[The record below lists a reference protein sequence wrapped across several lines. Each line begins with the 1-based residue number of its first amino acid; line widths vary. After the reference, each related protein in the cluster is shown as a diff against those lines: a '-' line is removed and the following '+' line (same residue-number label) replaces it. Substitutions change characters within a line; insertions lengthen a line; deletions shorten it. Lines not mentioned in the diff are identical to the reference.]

1 MNRRDVLAG
10 GLAALSAAMPAS
22 RSFAYPDRAV
32 RLVVPFSP
40 GGATD
45 VVGRL
50 WAEKMK
56 PFLGTVVTENRG
68 GGGGVTG
75 ATEVAR
81 AQPDGHTFLFGNTST
96 QVLIPAIMHNPPY
109 DPLKDFVGIYILC
122 NAPTSIVVHE
132 SVPARNLQELIAY
145 ARANPGKLSY
155 GSAGAGT
162 LTNLAGEL
170 FKQLIGAPDIVHI
183 PYKGSAPGVADL
195 ASGHIPMM
203 TPNVG
208 GPLIDFHRAGK
219 VHILAVN
226 AATRIKAAPD
236 IPTAI
241 EAGLP
246 GMIAGNLNGLFAPAG
261 VAKPIVDRI
270 AEATR
275 KIMANADVQSILVAS
290 GFEPILDS
298 GPDATGQFISEEL
311 CALDADHEGDRFQNG
326 VKGNHGPRSPDP
338 RARPSRVCGYDRK
351 IPRRPARKAD
361 QHLSHAA
368 QRAPARRELVQP
380 LQYGAMEDDACRA
393 AARDRDHPHGPS
405 RQLAI
410 CIAPARAVAGA
421 RRRAFT
427 RGVRCARGLA
437 RLQALQR
444 ERARRTCLCRCHDP
458 RDCSGGCRLRR
469 GQTSF
474 QR

>member
-1 MNRRDVLAG
+1 MNRRDVLMTGVVSLTATA
-10 GLAALSAAMPAS
+10 LAPRMALG
-22 RSFAYPDRAV
+22 YPDRTI

-56 PFLGTVVTENRG
+56 PLLGTVVTENRG

-75 ATEVAR
+75 TAEVAR

-96 QVLIPAIMHNPPY
+96 QVLIPAIMPNPPY
-109 DPLKDFVGIYILC
+109 DPLKDFVGIYIVC

-132 SVPARNLQELIAY
+132 SVPARNLKELIAY
-145 ARANPGKLSY
+145 AKANPGKLSY

-208 GPLIDFHRAGK
+208 GPLLEFHRTGR
-219 VHILAVN
+219 VRILSVN
-226 AATRIKAAPD
+226 ATERIKAAPD
-236 IPTAI
+236 IPTAL

-261 VAKPIVDRI
+261 VPRAIVDRI
-270 AEATR
+270 ADATR
-275 KIMANADVQSILVAS
+275 TIMGDSEFQRILISS
-290 GFEPILDS
+290 GFEPVLDS
-298 GPDATGQFISEEL
+298 GPEATRAFVTAEMARWIPIMKATGF
-311 CALDADHEGDRFQNG
+311 
-326 VKGNHGPRSPDP
+326 K
-338 RARPSRVCGYDRK
+338 
-351 IPRRPARKAD
+351 
-361 QHLSHAA
+361 
-368 QRAPARRELVQP
+368 
-380 LQYGAMEDDACRA
+380 ME
-393 AARDRDHPHGPS
+393 
-405 RQLAI
+405 
-410 CIAPARAVAGA
+410 
-421 RRRAFT
+421 
-427 RGVRCARGLA
+427 
-437 RLQALQR
+437 
-444 ERARRTCLCRCHDP
+444 
-458 RDCSGGCRLRR
+458 
-469 GQTSF
+469 
-474 QR
+474 

>member
-1 MNRRDVLAG
+1 MNRRNLLSSAAAS
-10 GLAALSAAMPAS
+10 LAATALAPLTA
-22 RSFAYPDRAV
+22 RSYPDRPIK
-32 RLVVPFSP
+32 LVVPFSP

-45 VVGRL
+45 VAGRL
-50 WAEKMK
+50 WAQMMK
-56 PFLGTVVTENRG
+56 LVLGTVVTENRG
-68 GGGGVTG
+68 GGGGVIG

-96 QVLIPAIMHNPPY
+96 QVLIPAIMPHPPY

-122 NAPTSIVVHE
+122 NSPTSIVVHE
-132 SVPARNLQELIAY
+132 SVPVRTLQELIAY
-145 ARANPGKLSY
+145 AKANPGKLSY

-219 VHILAVN
+219 VRILAIN

-275 KIMANADVQSILVAS
+275 EVMADADVQRILVAS

-298 GPDATGQFISEEL
+298 GPDATRQFISEEL
-311 CALDADHEGDRFQNG
+311 
-326 VKGNHGPRSPDP
+326 
-338 RARPSRVCGYDRK
+338 ARWTP
-351 IPRRPARKAD
+351 IMKAT
-361 QHLSHAA
+361 
-368 QRAPARRELVQP
+368 
-380 LQYGAMEDDACRA
+380 GFKME
-393 AARDRDHPHGPS
+393 
-405 RQLAI
+405 
-410 CIAPARAVAGA
+410 
-421 RRRAFT
+421 
-427 RGVRCARGLA
+427 
-437 RLQALQR
+437 
-444 ERARRTCLCRCHDP
+444 
-458 RDCSGGCRLRR
+458 
-469 GQTSF
+469 
-474 QR
+474 

>member
-1 MNRRDVLAG
+1 MNRRDVLAA
-10 GLAALSAAMPAS
+10 GLASLPTAMLTHTAL
-22 RSFAYPDRAV
+22 AYPERTI

-56 PFLGTVVTENRG
+56 PLLGTVVTENRG

-75 ATEVAR
+75 AAEVAR

-96 QVLIPAIMHNPPY
+96 QVLIPAIMSNPPY

-122 NAPTSIVVHE
+122 NAPTSIVIHE

-208 GPLIDFHRAGK
+208 GPLLEFHRAGR
-219 VHILAVN
+219 VRILAVN
-226 AATRIKAAPD
+226 AAKRIQAAPD
-236 IPTAI
+236 IPTAL
-241 EAGLP
+241 EAGLA

-261 VAKPIVDRI
+261 IPKPIVNRI
-270 AEATR
+270 ADATR
-275 KIMANADVQSILVAS
+275 KVMADADVQRILVTS
-290 GFEPILDS
+290 GFEPITDS
-298 GPDATGQFISEEL
+298 SPDATRQFVSEETV
-311 CALDADHEGDRFQNG
+311 RW
-326 VKGNHGPRSPDP
+326 VP
-338 RARPSRVCGYDRK
+338 
-351 IPRRPARKAD
+351 IMKA
-361 QHLSHAA
+361 ANFK
-368 QRAPARRELVQP
+368 
-380 LQYGAMEDDACRA
+380 ME
-393 AARDRDHPHGPS
+393 
-405 RQLAI
+405 
-410 CIAPARAVAGA
+410 
-421 RRRAFT
+421 
-427 RGVRCARGLA
+427 
-437 RLQALQR
+437 
-444 ERARRTCLCRCHDP
+444 
-458 RDCSGGCRLRR
+458 
-469 GQTSF
+469 
-474 QR
+474 

>member
-1 MNRRDVLAG
+1 MNRRDVLAAG
-10 GLAALSAAMPAS
+10 VASLSAALLAPPSA
-22 RSFAYPDRAV
+22 RAYPDRAI

-56 PFLGTVVTENRG
+56 PVLGTVVTENRG

-75 ATEVAR
+75 AAEVAR

-96 QVLIPAIMHNPPY
+96 QVLIPAIMSHPPY
-109 DPLKDFVGIYILC
+109 DPLRDFVGIYILC

-132 SVPARNLQELIAY
+132 SVPARTLAELIAY
-145 ARANPGKLSY
+145 AKANPGKLSY

-219 VHILAVN
+219 VRILAVN
-226 AATRIKAAPD
+226 STTRIKAAPD

-261 VAKPIVDRI
+261 ISQAVVDQI

-275 KIMANADVQSILVAS
+275 KSMTDADLQRVLIAS

-298 GPDATGQFISEEL
+298 GPDATRQFISDEL
-311 CALDADHEGDRFQNG
+311 KRWT
-326 VKGNHGPRSPDP
+326 P
-338 RARPSRVCGYDRK
+338 
-351 IPRRPARKAD
+351 IMKAT
-361 QHLSHAA
+361 
-368 QRAPARRELVQP
+368 
-380 LQYGAMEDDACRA
+380 GFKME
-393 AARDRDHPHGPS
+393 
-405 RQLAI
+405 
-410 CIAPARAVAGA
+410 
-421 RRRAFT
+421 
-427 RGVRCARGLA
+427 
-437 RLQALQR
+437 
-444 ERARRTCLCRCHDP
+444 
-458 RDCSGGCRLRR
+458 
-469 GQTSF
+469 
-474 QR
+474 

>member
-1 MNRRDVLAG
+1 MNRREL
-10 GLAALSAAMPAS
+10 LAAGVASVSAVLLAPPTA
-22 RSFAYPDRAV
+22 RGYPDRAV
-32 RLVVPFSP
+32 KLVVPFSP

-50 WAEKMK
+50 WAQMMK
-56 PFLGTVVTENRG
+56 PVLGTVVTENRG

-75 ATEVAR
+75 AAEVAR
-81 AQPDGHTFLFGNTST
+81 AQADGHTFLFGNTST
-96 QVLIPAIMHNPPY
+96 QVLIPAIMSNPPY

-132 SVPARNLQELIAY
+132 SVPARSLQELIAY
-145 ARANPGKLSY
+145 AKANPGKLSY

-208 GPLIDFHRAGK
+208 GPLLDFHRAGK
-219 VHILAVN
+219 VRILSIN
-226 AATRIKAAPD
+226 ATTRIKAAPD

-261 VAKPIVDRI
+261 VPKAIVDQI

-275 KIMANADVQSILVAS
+275 RIMGDAEFQRILVTS

-298 GPDATGQFISEEL
+298 GPDATRQFIAAEL
-311 CALDADHEGDRFQNG
+311 TRWT
-326 VKGNHGPRSPDP
+326 P
-338 RARPSRVCGYDRK
+338 
-351 IPRRPARKAD
+351 IMKAT
-361 QHLSHAA
+361 
-368 QRAPARRELVQP
+368 
-380 LQYGAMEDDACRA
+380 GFKME
-393 AARDRDHPHGPS
+393 
-405 RQLAI
+405 
-410 CIAPARAVAGA
+410 
-421 RRRAFT
+421 
-427 RGVRCARGLA
+427 
-437 RLQALQR
+437 
-444 ERARRTCLCRCHDP
+444 
-458 RDCSGGCRLRR
+458 
-469 GQTSF
+469 
-474 QR
+474 